1 MSPMHAEQA
10 WLVASTRVTERLCGL
25 PAVATPDW
33 CDRAARCFLPIAE
46 RGVVAV
52 LIGTLAPSGAIEE
65 REAVGSAVDGPGEG
79 AGDGQLPNL
88 IRSRADRLPG
98 LGFPLST
105 EALDRGF
112 CATADRSSIPRDW
125 RAGPLG
131 RMWAEIP
138 AIELLVAGA
147 PIGPR
152 VGGRMVLVMIARPDA
167 AAIAQREAVLTVC
180 LPILGKRALL
190 AIGGERTA
198 AGDWLTA
205 REQLVLERITIG
217 MSVTDIAEEIQRSA
231 HTVHDHVKSLHKK
244 LSASTRGELI
254 ARALG
259 HVSELKP
266 RVERVKAVKVM
277 PGGTGGGKGERV
289 EEVKPAVRKVGTER

>member
-1 MSPMHAEQA
+1 MSPMHAEQT
-10 WLVASTRVTERLCGL
+10 WLVAVARVTERLCGL

-33 CDRAARCFLPIAE
+33 CDRAARCYLPLAE

-52 LIGTLAPSGAIEE
+52 LIGTLSPNGAIEE
-65 REAVGSAVDGPGEG
+65 REAVGAAIDGPGD
-79 AGDGQLPNL
+79 ASGDGQLPNL

-98 LGFPLST
+98 LGFPLSN

-138 AIELLVAGA
+138 AIELFLAGA

-152 VGGRMVLVMIARPDA
+152 IGGRMVLVMIARPDA
-167 AAIAQREAVLTVC
+167 SAVAQREAVLTST
-180 LPILGKRALL
+180 LPMLGKRALL

-205 REQLVLERITIG
+205 REQLVLERITVG
-217 MSVTDIAEEIQRSA
+217 MSVTDIAGEIDRSA

-244 LSASTRGELI
+244 LNASSRGELI

-259 HVSELKP
+259 HVAELQPKP
-266 RVERVKAVKVM
+266 ARKKATKVSLVE
-277 PGGTGGGKGERV
+277 GDRV
-289 EEVKPAVRKVGTER
+289 EEVKPAKRAHSTER